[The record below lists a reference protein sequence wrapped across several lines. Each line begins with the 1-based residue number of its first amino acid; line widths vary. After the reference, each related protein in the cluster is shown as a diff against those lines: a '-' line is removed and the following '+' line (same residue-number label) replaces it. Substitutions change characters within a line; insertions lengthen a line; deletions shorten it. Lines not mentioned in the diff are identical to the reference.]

1 MTEETGHPTEDLAG
15 YALGALEGPAGIR
28 VETHVATCVA
38 CASVLAQYRAIV
50 STLPIGLDPV
60 APPAEAWAAIR
71 AEASRRRLPVGQGTG
86 NRIRRSWRRAM
97 WPVLTTLVASLL
109 VWNVMLQRE
118 LTRRAPGPAP
128 GPEVDALSRRP
139 GRLVILAG
147 TGQPGASA
155 RLFVAV
161 DGGGHLAI
169 SGLTP
174 LPRGRTY
181 QLWFIRSGASA
192 VTGGTFRVDARGLAW
207 AKAGVPASLDEVRA
221 IAVTEEPAPGS
232 VSPTGQHLLEAT
244 TWR

>member
-1 MTEETGHPTEDLAG
+1 MHPTEHLAG
-15 YALGALEGPAGIR
+15 YVLGALEGPEKIR
-28 VETHVATCVA
+28 LETHVATCA
-38 CASVLAQYRAIV
+38 TCASVLAQYRAVV
-50 STLPIGLDPV
+50 STLPMGLDPV
-60 APPAEAWAAIR
+60 TPPPEAWAAIR
-71 AEASRRRLPVGQGTG
+71 AEARRRRLPVLEGAGTRVRP
-86 NRIRRSWRRAM
+86 NWRWAM

-109 VWNVMLQRE
+109 VWNVVLQRE

-128 GPEVDALSRRP
+128 GLEVEALSRRP

-147 TGQPGASA
+147 TGQPGARA

-174 LPRGRTY
+174 LPRERTY
-181 QLWFIRSGASA
+181 QLWFIRTAASA

-207 AKAGVPASLDEVRA
+207 VKATVPASLDEVRA

-232 VSPTGQHLLEAT
+232 VSPTGHHLLEAK

>member
-1 MTEETGHPTEDLAG
+1 MHPTEDLAG
-15 YALGALEGPAGIR
+15 YALGALEGPEGIR
-28 VETHVATCVA
+28 VETHVARCAT

-60 APPAEAWAAIR
+60 APPPGAWAAIR
-71 AEASRRRLPVGQGTG
+71 AEARRRRLPVDQGAG
-86 NRIRRSWRRAM
+86 SRVRPNWRRAM
-97 WPVLTTLVASLL
+97 RPVLTTLVASLL
-109 VWNVMLQRE
+109 VWNVVLQRE

-128 GPEVDALSRRP
+128 GPEVEALSRRP
-139 GRLVILAG
+139 GRLVVLAG

-181 QLWFIRSGASA
+181 QLWFIRTGASA
-192 VTGGTFRVDARGLAW
+192 ATGGTFRVDARGLAW

-232 VSPTGQHLLEAT
+232 MSPTGQHLLEAT

>member
-1 MTEETGHPTEDLAG
+1 MHPTEHLAG
-15 YALGALEGPAGIR
+15 YVLGALEGPEKIR
-28 VETHVATCVA
+28 LETHVATCA
-38 CASVLAQYRAIV
+38 TCASVLAQYRAVV
-50 STLPIGLDPV
+50 STLPMGLDPV
-60 APPAEAWAAIR
+60 TPPPEAWAAIR
-71 AEASRRRLPVGQGTG
+71 AEARRRRLPVLEGAGTRVRP
-86 NRIRRSWRRAM
+86 NWRWAM

-109 VWNVMLQRE
+109 VWNVVLQRE

-128 GPEVDALSRRP
+128 GPEVEALSRRS

-174 LPRGRTY
+174 LPRERTY
-181 QLWFIRSGASA
+181 QLWFIRTAASA

-207 AKAGVPASLDEVRA
+207 VKATVPASLDEVRA

-232 VSPTGQHLLEAT
+232 VSPTGHHLLEAK

>member
-1 MTEETGHPTEDLAG
+1 VHPTENLAA
-15 YALGALEGPAGIR
+15 YALGALEGPERIN
-28 VETHVATCVA
+28 VETHVATCATCGSLVE
-38 CASVLAQYRAIV
+38 QYRAVV
-50 STLPIGLDPV
+50 STLPMGLDPV
-60 APPAEAWAAIR
+60 APPPEAWAAIR
-71 AEASRRRLPVGQGTG
+71 AEARRRRSPVREWAGTG
-86 NRIRRSWRRAM
+86 VRPRWRRAM

-109 VWNVMLQRE
+109 VWNVVLQRE

-128 GPEVDALSRRP
+128 GPEVEALSRRP

-174 LPRGRTY
+174 LPRARTY
-181 QLWFIRSGASA
+181 QLWFIRTGASST

-207 AKAGVPASLDEVRA
+207 AKVIVPASLDEVRA
-221 IAVTEEPAPGS
+221 IAVTEEPATGS
-232 VSPTGQHLLEAT
+232 VSPTGQHLLESK
-244 TWR
+244 TWQ